1 MLDATALAGTNFHNL
16 VYGGKATLF
25 FNTGI
30 SMPFTVFTLCS
41 ILASAFVGVLDTH
54 QKGEAMAESANFNGS
69 SESTG
74 GLGGGVI
81 KNYVRLLP
89 TAKFPMETLITESFV
104 EMPAMLTSGTKVSCP
119 RGMLDPP
126 VRTMSGRLHNCKLP
140 AVAEQCASQ
149 IALHIKHF

>member
-41 ILASAFVGVLDTH
+41 ILATAFVGVLDTH
-54 QKGEAMAESANFNGS
+54 QKGEAMAEAANFNGS
-69 SESTG
+69 SESMG

-81 KNYVRLLP
+81 NKIGALAY
-89 TAKFPMETLITESFV
+89 
-104 EMPAMLTSGTKVSCP
+104 
-119 RGMLDPP
+119 
-126 VRTMSGRLHNCKLP
+126 NCKLSNENT
-140 AVAEQCASQ
+140 V
-149 IALHIKHF
+149 H